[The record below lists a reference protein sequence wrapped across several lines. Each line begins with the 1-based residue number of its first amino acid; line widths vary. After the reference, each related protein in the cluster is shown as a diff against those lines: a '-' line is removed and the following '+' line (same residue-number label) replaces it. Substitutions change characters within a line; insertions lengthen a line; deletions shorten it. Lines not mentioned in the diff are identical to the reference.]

1 MKGRRIGLPANLRNL
16 DDDSEQALAGAVE
29 AFKKAGATI
38 VDVTLPQSFFQASYD
53 WVPLCAVE
61 AAVAHAETY
70 PKHAGDYGPVLAGL
84 LDTGLKLS
92 GLDLQ
97 RLLLRR
103 ATLKGELDKLLASV
117 DLLLLPVMERAVWSL
132 EALAAGGREVEAVAG
147 RLRGRQLR
155 RAVQQLR
162 TSLAP
167 ALYGEGEQ
175 TLAAAAVQAL
185 EQHRKLLVCSDAAA
199 GALLESRLENLP
211 GAEKVFDFGAM
222 SYANT
227 ALTAR
232 LSRKLRKAPQA
243 EPARTLARVQVMQKL
258 TGAALTVGCVEL
270 PQSRLLLVG
279 GKKGCW
285 LRCLASDENPGL
297 WLLDMLR
304 RAACGLP
311 QAGGTNWQPY
321 GRAVPDAAL
330 TPASLTAEQSASP
343 RPKRRRLG
351 KALVVL
357 LLLALAALAAGW
369 YYTGGDLA
377 ALPQKLQSLGAESLP
392 HAGAKLV

>member
-1 MKGRRIGLPANLRNL
+1 MTKEEKCPAGCVLRL
-16 DDDSEQALAGAVE
+16 FGAPEQTVQKAVE
-29 AFKKAGATI
+29 A
-38 VDVTLPQSFFQASYD
+38 LPDTWQGTVHCRSRG
-53 WVPLCAVE
+53 
-61 AAVAHAETY
+61 AETLV
-70 PKHAGDYGPVLAGL
+70 A
-84 LDTGLKLS
+84 
-92 GLDLQ
+92 LQ
-97 RLLLRR
+97 SS
-103 ATLKGELDKLLASV
+103 T
-117 DLLLLPVMERAVWSL
+117 PQ
-132 EALAAGGREVEAVAG
+132 
-147 RLRGRQLR
+147 QLH

-199 GALLESRLENLP
+199 GMLLESRLENLS

-222 SYANT
+222 SYANA
-227 ALTAR
+227 ALTTR

-243 EPARTLARVQVMQKL
+243 EPARTLARVQAMQRM
-258 TGAALTVGCVEL
+258 TSAALVAGCAEL

-297 WLLDMLR
+297 WLLDLLR

-311 QAGGTNWQPY
+311 QAGGTSWQPY
-321 GRAVPDAAL
+321 GRTVPDTAL
-330 TPASLTAEQSASP
+330 TPAALAAAP
-343 RPKRRRLG
+343 PAPPNPKHHRLG

-357 LLLALAALAAGW
+357 LLLALVALAAGW

-392 HAGAKLV
+392 HAGARLV

>member
-1 MKGRRIGLPANLRNL
+1 MTNKEERPAGCVLRL
-16 DDDSEQALAGAVE
+16 FGAPEQTVQ
-29 AFKKAGATI
+29 K
-38 VDVTLPQSFFQASYD
+38 
-53 WVPLCAVE
+53 
-61 AAVAHAETY
+61 AVAALPDTWQGTVHCRSRGAETLV
-70 PKHAGDYGPVLAGL
+70 A
-84 LDTGLKLS
+84 
-92 GLDLQ
+92 LQ
-97 RLLLRR
+97 SS
-103 ATLKGELDKLLASV
+103 T
-117 DLLLLPVMERAVWSL
+117 PQ
-132 EALAAGGREVEAVAG
+132 
-147 RLRGRQLR
+147 QLH
-155 RAVQQLR
+155 RAVQLLR

-199 GALLESRLENLP
+199 GALLETRLENLP

-232 LSRKLRKAPQA
+232 LSR
-243 EPARTLARVQVMQKL
+243 MQKL
-258 TGAALTVGCVEL
+258 TGAALAVGCVEL

-311 QAGGTNWQPY
+311 QAGGTSWQPY

-330 TPASLTAEQSASP
+330 TPAALAAAPPALP
-343 RPKRRRLG
+343 RPKRHRIG
-351 KALVVL
+351 KVLAVL

-392 HAGAKLV
+392 HAGARLV

>member
-1 MKGRRIGLPANLRNL
+1 MTKEEKCPAGCVLRL
-16 DDDSEQALAGAVE
+16 FGAPEQTVQKAVE
-29 AFKKAGATI
+29 A
-38 VDVTLPQSFFQASYD
+38 LPDTWQGTVHCRSRG
-53 WVPLCAVE
+53 
-61 AAVAHAETY
+61 AETLV
-70 PKHAGDYGPVLAGL
+70 A
-84 LDTGLKLS
+84 
-92 GLDLQ
+92 LQ
-97 RLLLRR
+97 SS
-103 ATLKGELDKLLASV
+103 T
-117 DLLLLPVMERAVWSL
+117 PQ
-132 EALAAGGREVEAVAG
+132 
-147 RLRGRQLR
+147 QLH

-199 GALLESRLENLP
+199 GMLLESRLENLS

-258 TGAALTVGCVEL
+258 TGAALVAGCEEL

-285 LRCLASDENPGL
+285 LRCVATDENLGL

-330 TPASLTAEQSASP
+330 TPASLAAAPPAQL
-343 RPKRRRLG
+343 RPKRHRLG

>member
-1 MKGRRIGLPANLRNL
+1 MTKEENCPAGCVLRL
-16 DDDSEQALAGAVE
+16 FGAPEQTVQKAVE
-29 AFKKAGATI
+29 A
-38 VDVTLPQSFFQASYD
+38 LPDTWQGTVHCRSRG
-53 WVPLCAVE
+53 
-61 AAVAHAETY
+61 AETLV
-70 PKHAGDYGPVLAGL
+70 A
-84 LDTGLKLS
+84 
-92 GLDLQ
+92 LQ
-97 RLLLRR
+97 SS
-103 ATLKGELDKLLASV
+103 T
-117 DLLLLPVMERAVWSL
+117 PQ
-132 EALAAGGREVEAVAG
+132 
-147 RLRGRQLR
+147 QLH

-199 GALLESRLENLP
+199 GMLLESRLENLP
-211 GAEKVFDFGAM
+211 GAEKVFDFGAI
-222 SYANT
+222 SYANI

-258 TGAALTVGCVEL
+258 TGAALAVGCVEL

-285 LRCLASDENPGL
+285 LRCLAPDENPGL

-311 QAGGTNWQPY
+311 QAGGTGWQPY
-321 GRAVPDAAL
+321 GRTVPDAAM
-330 TPASLTAEQSASP
+330 TPVALAAAPPAPP

-351 KALVVL
+351 KALGL
-357 LLLALAALAAGW
+357 FLLLALAALAAGW

-392 HAGAKLV
+392 HAGARLV

>member
-1 MKGRRIGLPANLRNL
+1 MTKEEKCPAGCVLRL
-16 DDDSEQALAGAVE
+16 FGAPEQTVQKVVE
-29 AFKKAGATI
+29 A
-38 VDVTLPQSFFQASYD
+38 LPDAWQGTVHCRSRG
-53 WVPLCAVE
+53 
-61 AAVAHAETY
+61 AETLV
-70 PKHAGDYGPVLAGL
+70 A
-84 LDTGLKLS
+84 
-92 GLDLQ
+92 LQ
-97 RLLLRR
+97 SS
-103 ATLKGELDKLLASV
+103 T
-117 DLLLLPVMERAVWSL
+117 PQ
-132 EALAAGGREVEAVAG
+132 
-147 RLRGRQLR
+147 QLH
-155 RAVQQLR
+155 RAVQLLR

-185 EQHRKLLVCSDAAA
+185 EQHRKLLVCSDTAA
-199 GALLESRLENLP
+199 GALLETRLENLP

-243 EPARTLARVQVMQKL
+243 EPARILARVQVMQKL

-311 QAGGTNWQPY
+311 QAGQGT
-321 GRAVPDAAL
+321 GGAFAAGTGSTGCGL
-330 TPASLTAEQSASP
+330 VLY
-343 RPKRRRLG
+343 RRRPCRPAPKAAKPWRRKPAPRRG
-351 KALVVL
+351 KAGVS
-357 LLLALAALAAGW
+357 AALA
-369 YYTGGDLA
+369 L
-377 ALPQKLQSLGAESLP
+377 SLSIEKKPSPEGS
-392 HAGAKLV
+392 

>member
-1 MKGRRIGLPANLRNL
+1 MTKEEKCPAGCVLRL
-16 DDDSEQALAGAVE
+16 FGAPEQTVQKAVE
-29 AFKKAGATI
+29 A
-38 VDVTLPQSFFQASYD
+38 LPDTWQGTVHCRSRG
-53 WVPLCAVE
+53 
-61 AAVAHAETY
+61 AETLV
-70 PKHAGDYGPVLAGL
+70 A
-84 LDTGLKLS
+84 
-92 GLDLQ
+92 LQ
-97 RLLLRR
+97 SS
-103 ATLKGELDKLLASV
+103 T
-117 DLLLLPVMERAVWSL
+117 PQ
-132 EALAAGGREVEAVAG
+132 
-147 RLRGRQLR
+147 QLQ
-155 RAVQQLR
+155 RAVQLLR

-185 EQHRKLLVCSDAAA
+185 EQHRKLLVCSDTAA
-199 GALLESRLENLP
+199 GALLETRLENLP

-285 LRCLASDENPGL
+285 LRCVAPDENPGL
-297 WLLDMLR
+297 WLLDLLR

-311 QAGGTNWQPY
+311 QAGGTSWQPY
-321 GRAVPDAAL
+321 GKAVPDAAL
-330 TPASLTAEQSASP
+330 TPASLAAEQSASP

-357 LLLALAALAAGW
+357 
-369 YYTGGDLA
+369 
-377 ALPQKLQSLGAESLP
+377 
-392 HAGAKLV
+392 H

>member
-1 MKGRRIGLPANLRNL
+1 MTNKEERPAGCVLRL
-16 DDDSEQALAGAVE
+16 FGAPEQTVQKAVE
-29 AFKKAGATI
+29 A
-38 VDVTLPQSFFQASYD
+38 LPDTWQGTVHCRSRG
-53 WVPLCAVE
+53 
-61 AAVAHAETY
+61 AETLV
-70 PKHAGDYGPVLAGL
+70 A
-84 LDTGLKLS
+84 
-92 GLDLQ
+92 LQ
-97 RLLLRR
+97 SS
-103 ATLKGELDKLLASV
+103 T
-117 DLLLLPVMERAVWSL
+117 PQ
-132 EALAAGGREVEAVAG
+132 
-147 RLRGRQLR
+147 QLH

-199 GALLESRLENLP
+199 GMLLESRLENLS

-243 EPARTLARVQVMQKL
+243 EPARTLARVQAMQRM
-258 TGAALTVGCVEL
+258 TSAALVAGCAEL

-285 LRCLASDENPGL
+285 LRCLASDENLGL

-330 TPASLTAEQSASP
+330 TPASLAAAPPAPP
-343 RPKRRRLG
+343 RPKRHRLG
-351 KALVVL
+351 RVLTVL

>member
-1 MKGRRIGLPANLRNL
+1 MTKEEKCPAGCVLRL
-16 DDDSEQALAGAVE
+16 FGAPEQTVQKAVE
-29 AFKKAGATI
+29 A
-38 VDVTLPQSFFQASYD
+38 LPDTWQGTVHCRSRG
-53 WVPLCAVE
+53 
-61 AAVAHAETY
+61 AETLV
-70 PKHAGDYGPVLAGL
+70 A
-84 LDTGLKLS
+84 
-92 GLDLQ
+92 LQ
-97 RLLLRR
+97 SS
-103 ATLKGELDKLLASV
+103 T
-117 DLLLLPVMERAVWSL
+117 PQ
-132 EALAAGGREVEAVAG
+132 
-147 RLRGRQLR
+147 QLH

-175 TLAAAAVQAL
+175 TLAAAAVQAM

-199 GALLESRLENLP
+199 GMLLESRLENLS

-222 SYANT
+222 SYANA
-227 ALTAR
+227 ALTTR
-232 LSRKLRKAPQA
+232 LSRKLRKSPQA
-243 EPARTLARVQVMQKL
+243 EPARTLARVQAMQRM
-258 TGAALTVGCVEL
+258 TSAALVAGCAEL

-285 LRCLASDENPGL
+285 LRCLAPDENLGL

-311 QAGGTNWQPY
+311 QAGGTSWQPY
-321 GRAVPDAAL
+321 GRAVSDAAL
-330 TPASLTAEQSASP
+330 TPAALAAAPPAQP
-343 RPKRRRLG
+343 RPKHHRLG
-351 KALVVL
+351 KALAVL

>member
-1 MKGRRIGLPANLRNL
+1 MTNKEERPAGCVLRL
-16 DDDSEQALAGAVE
+16 FGAPEQTVQKAVE
-29 AFKKAGATI
+29 A
-38 VDVTLPQSFFQASYD
+38 LPDTWQGTVHCRSRG
-53 WVPLCAVE
+53 
-61 AAVAHAETY
+61 AETLV
-70 PKHAGDYGPVLAGL
+70 A
-84 LDTGLKLS
+84 
-92 GLDLQ
+92 LQ
-97 RLLLRR
+97 SS
-103 ATLKGELDKLLASV
+103 T
-117 DLLLLPVMERAVWSL
+117 PQ
-132 EALAAGGREVEAVAG
+132 
-147 RLRGRQLR
+147 QLH

-199 GALLESRLENLP
+199 GMLLESRLENLS

-227 ALTAR
+227 ALTTR

-258 TGAALTVGCVEL
+258 TGAALVAGCAEL

-297 WLLDMLR
+297 WLLDLLR

-321 GRAVPDAAL
+321 GRTVPDTAL
-330 TPASLTAEQSASP
+330 TPASLTAAPPAPP

-357 LLLALAALAAGW
+357 LLLALAGLAAGW